1 MQKNS
6 RYRKGGYG
14 NAHQNVVSDV
24 AILSATDKKLQR
36 IIKKPLVGAVKE
48 QLNEVSVVRNNLQ
61 KQVEARRMQEIKAA
75 IKVGVAYH
83 ENKMQSVT
91 LQKMKSNLIELGGE
105 QRRIKIILGWME

>member
-1 MQKNS
+1 MQKTNG
-6 RYRKGGYG
+6 YGKGGYRTT
-14 NAHQNVVSDV
+14 HQNTVSDV
-24 AILSATDKKLQR
+24 AILSATEKKLER

-48 QLNEVSVVRNNLQ
+48 QLNEVSLVRANLQ

-75 IKVGVAYH
+75 IKVGVAYQ